1 MRKTSKI
8 IIVTIIAASILLGL
22 GYAAIQNITL
32 NISGT
37 AAADPNQAN
46 FKVRFTGTPEV
57 SDSSYVTARISN
69 DDWYQVGIRERD
81 KVESLEKEIK
91 KLKKQIA
98 NLTTLI
104 CTHIGEEQM
113 KNFNEKHG

>member
-1 MRKTSKI
+1 MNDDDDILYYTNPYSSNWGNFG
-8 IIVTIIAASILLGL
+8 VLTTTDNSI
-22 GYAAIQNITL
+22 
-32 NISGT
+32 
-37 AAADPNQAN
+37 
-46 FKVRFTGTPEV
+46 
-57 SDSSYVTARISN
+57 TARISN

-91 KLKKQIA
+91 KLKRQIA

>member
-1 MRKTSKI
+1 MNDDDDILYYTNPYSSNWGNFG
-8 IIVTIIAASILLGL
+8 VLTTTDNSI
-22 GYAAIQNITL
+22 
-32 NISGT
+32 
-37 AAADPNQAN
+37 
-46 FKVRFTGTPEV
+46 
-57 SDSSYVTARISN
+57 TARISN
-69 DDWYQVGIRERD
+69 DDWYQVGIRDSD

-91 KLKKQIA
+91 KLKRQIA

>member
-1 MRKTSKI
+1 MNDDDDILYYTNPYSSNWGNFG
-8 IIVTIIAASILLGL
+8 VLTTTDNSI
-22 GYAAIQNITL
+22 
-32 NISGT
+32 
-37 AAADPNQAN
+37 
-46 FKVRFTGTPEV
+46 
-57 SDSSYVTARISN
+57 TARISN

>member
-1 MRKTSKI
+1 MNDDDDILYYTNPYSSNWGNFG
-8 IIVTIIAASILLGL
+8 VLTTTDNSI
-22 GYAAIQNITL
+22 
-32 NISGT
+32 
-37 AAADPNQAN
+37 
-46 FKVRFTGTPEV
+46 
-57 SDSSYVTARISN
+57 TARISN
-69 DDWYQVGIRERD
+69 NDWYQVGIRDSD

-91 KLKKQIA
+91 KLKRQIA

>member
-1 MRKTSKI
+1 MNDDDDILYYTNPFSSNWGNFG
-8 IIVTIIAASILLGL
+8 VLTTTDNSI
-22 GYAAIQNITL
+22 
-32 NISGT
+32 
-37 AAADPNQAN
+37 
-46 FKVRFTGTPEV
+46 
-57 SDSSYVTARISN
+57 TARISN
-69 DDWYQVGIRERD
+69 DDWYQVGIRDSD

-91 KLKKQIA
+91 KLKRQIA

>member
-1 MRKTSKI
+1 MNDDD
-8 IIVTIIAASILLGL
+8 IVYYGNPYSSNWGSFGVLTTTNNSI
-22 GYAAIQNITL
+22 
-32 NISGT
+32 
-37 AAADPNQAN
+37 
-46 FKVRFTGTPEV
+46 
-57 SDSSYVTARISN
+57 TARISN

>member
-1 MRKTSKI
+1 MNDDD
-8 IIVTIIAASILLGL
+8 IVYYGNPYSSNWGNFGVLTTTDNSI
-22 GYAAIQNITL
+22 
-32 NISGT
+32 
-37 AAADPNQAN
+37 
-46 FKVRFTGTPEV
+46 
-57 SDSSYVTARISN
+57 TARISN

>member
-1 MRKTSKI
+1 MNDDDD
-8 IIVTIIAASILLGL
+8 ILYYTNPYSSNLGNL
-22 GYAAIQNITL
+22 GVL
-32 NISGT
+32 PT
-37 AAADPNQAN
+37 A
-46 FKVRFTGTPEV
+46 GGI
-57 SDSSYVTARISN
+57 TARISN
-69 DDWYQVGIRERD
+69 DDWYQVGIRESD

-91 KLKKQIA
+91 KLKRQIA

>member
-1 MRKTSKI
+1 MNDDI
-8 IIVTIIAASILLGL
+8 IYYGNPYSSWGSFGTLTTDGSI
-22 GYAAIQNITL
+22 
-32 NISGT
+32 
-37 AAADPNQAN
+37 
-46 FKVRFTGTPEV
+46 
-57 SDSSYVTARISN
+57 TARISN
-69 DDWYQVGIRERD
+69 DDWYQVGLSGND

-113 KNFNEKHG
+113 KNFNEKYG

>member
-1 MRKTSKI
+1 MNDDDDILYYTNPYSSNWGNFG
-8 IIVTIIAASILLGL
+8 VLTTTDNSI
-22 GYAAIQNITL
+22 
-32 NISGT
+32 
-37 AAADPNQAN
+37 
-46 FKVRFTGTPEV
+46 
-57 SDSSYVTARISN
+57 TARISN
-69 DDWYQVGIRERD
+69 DDWYQVGIRDSD